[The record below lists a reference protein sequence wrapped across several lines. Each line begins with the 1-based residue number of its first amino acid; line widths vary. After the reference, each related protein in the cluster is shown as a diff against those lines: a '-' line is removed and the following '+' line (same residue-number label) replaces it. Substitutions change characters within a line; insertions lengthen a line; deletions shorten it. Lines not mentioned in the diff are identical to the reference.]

1 MPLRVSRNQRLEG
14 SSDATGVGR
23 DDTANGAGKAIEM
36 SETSRI
42 TCRPRQLGA
51 VGAAFGLLV
60 VAQPL
65 VAVEPELLIE
75 LNKLE
80 DTEQGCRSLFLFD
93 NGTGHELNRFRV
105 DLILFD
111 PEGVYAKQLLLDMA
125 PLSDDKKVLASF
137 LLAEQKPCSSIGS
150 ILVNGLPVC
159 ENGSGAQ
166 LDCVALLKV
175 ESRTDVPL
183 EK

>member
-1 MPLRVSRNQRLEG
+1 
-14 SSDATGVGR
+14 
-23 DDTANGAGKAIEM
+23 M
-36 SETSRI
+36 SETPRI
-42 TCRPRQLGA
+42 SCRPRQLGA
-51 VGAAFGLLV
+51 VCAALGLLV

-65 VAVEPELLIE
+65 VAAEPELLIE

-80 DTEQGCRSLFLFD
+80 DTDQGCRSLFLFD

-125 PLSDDKKVLASF
+125 PLTDDKKVLASF
-137 LLAEQKPCSSIGS
+137 LLAEQPCSAIGS

-159 ENGSGAQ
+159 ENGAGAQ